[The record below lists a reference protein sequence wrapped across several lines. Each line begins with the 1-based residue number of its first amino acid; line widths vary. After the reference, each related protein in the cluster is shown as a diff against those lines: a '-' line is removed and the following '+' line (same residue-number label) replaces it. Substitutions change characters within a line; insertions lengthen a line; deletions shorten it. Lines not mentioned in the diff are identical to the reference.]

1 MALLPTGI
9 HGNIRYVQYKLGAA
23 NTALGTPAIA
33 MVVLTAR
40 FWWLGDALATKTA
53 PGTALG

>member
-1 MALLPTGI
+1 MVLWPTGI
-9 HGNIRYVQYKLGAA
+9 HRIMRYVQSNPGAA

-33 MVVLTAR
+33 MVVPTAR

-53 PGTALG
+53 LGTALG

>member
-1 MALLPTGI
+1 MVLWPTGI
-9 HGNIRYVQYKLGAA
+9 HQNMRYVHSNPGAA

-53 PGTALG
+53 LRTALG

>member
-1 MALLPTGI
+1 MALWPTGI
-9 HGNIRYVQYKLGAA
+9 HRNMRYVHSNPGAA

-40 FWWLGDALATKTA
+40 FWWLGDALAT
-53 PGTALG
+53 